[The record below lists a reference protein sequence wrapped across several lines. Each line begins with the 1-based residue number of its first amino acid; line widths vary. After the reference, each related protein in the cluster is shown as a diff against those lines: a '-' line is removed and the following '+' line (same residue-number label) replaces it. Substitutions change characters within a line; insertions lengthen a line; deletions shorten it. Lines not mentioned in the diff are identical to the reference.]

1 MRDIKLKTII
11 RRFVKQLQSTDSSII
26 LDPLLIKDILN
37 SVFPEESYFIDYI
50 EEDIGLDWGDGSSP
64 LQYELD
70 FEEHYTDNTR
80 ERSGL
85 FIRLYL
91 AATYDKFTLKNAMM
105 YGDEILDFIFKQGYG
120 NGNVGRDYF
129 FKTMKLFNKNLPEDL
144 VLFLEL
150 NY

>member
-1 MRDIKLKTII
+1 MRDLKLKTII
-11 RRFVKQLQSTDSSII
+11 RRFVKKLQSTDSSII
-26 LDPLLIKDILN
+26 LDPLLIKNILN
-37 SVFPEESYFIDYI
+37 TVFPEESYFIDYVG
-50 EEDIGLDWGDGSSP
+50 EDIGLDWGDGSSP

-85 FIRLYL
+85 YIRLYL
-91 AATYDKFTLKNAMM
+91 AATYDKFTLKNAIM
-105 YGDEILDFIFKQGYG
+105 YGDEISDYIFKQSLGSG
-120 NGNVGRDYF
+120 DIGRDYF